1 MPFTSIFIACVIGGS
16 LMVATLMIDRAQPP
30 ANTGGATPTFTQA
43 SGRCAQCHHEEIA
56 VGLWDMQRRCESG

>member
-1 MPFTSIFIACVIGGS
+1 
-16 LMVATLMIDRAQPP
+16 MVATLMIDRAQLEIL
-30 ANTGGATPTFTQA
+30 TSGATRTFTQA

>member
-1 MPFTSIFIACVIGGS
+1 
-16 LMVATLMIDRAQPP
+16 MVATLMIDRAQPP

-56 VGLWDMQRRCESG
+56 VGLWDIQRRCESG